1 MLKPLQTFMEKP
13 MDRKQFLQTVGVG
26 LFSLIGLSA
35 ILPSL
40 SKLPQAGPSRTGYG
54 MGRYTVGKDGQIVR

>member
-1 MLKPLQTFMEKP
+1 